1 MATLY
6 PSLEDMKGHQ
16 ILQVRVSRPQ
26 GVPVAS
32 HPQGRGAQPRANP
45 VSWQAQAAAG
55 VRTPAT
61 TVVTEKPKLVSDT
74 APPTLYP
81 NLAELENYMGL
92 ALSSEEI
99 QKNLLPEGSTVGA
112 LTPAGPPPGQ
122 MVAPLSGNNAGLRRA
137 EIKPGVR
144 EIHLCKDER
153 GKTGLQLKNVDQ
165 VRGVGWHGAAHSTA
179 WCTAARHS
187 MARCTAAR
195 HSTAWCTTAQHST
208 AWRTMARHSMARCTT
223 ARHSTAW
230 CTTAR
235 HSTACCTMAWHGTAR
250 HGAPWHGAA
259 RHKHDSTAQHDVA
272 RCMVALNG
280 KACHGAAQRGAAWH
294 GVARYG
300 VVGGMGRCL
309 GPTPSLPQCP
319 QGIFV
324 QLVKAN
330 SPAALVGLRFGDQI
344 LQIDG
349 KNCTGWSSDKAQRAL
364 KKASP
369 EKIVMVVRD
378 RPFQRTVTVH
388 KDSSGHVGI
397 VVKKGKIVS
406 LAKDSSAARNGLL
419 THHCICEVNGQNVI
433 GMKDKQLTEVLAG
446 AGNVV
451 TLTIIPTVIYEHMV
465 KRLSAGLVKSAMDHS
480 VPDL

>member
-16 ILQVRVSRPQ
+16 VLQVSASSALRPPS
-26 GVPVAS
+26 VCLSEPPV
-32 HPQGRGAQPRANP
+32 
-45 VSWQAQAAAG
+45 
-55 VRTPAT
+55 
-61 TVVTEKPKLVSDT
+61 
-74 APPTLYP
+74 LYP

-99 QKNLLPEGSTVGA
+99 QKNLPLTPSSPQA
-112 LTPAGPPPGQ
+112 LTPAGPSPGQ
-122 MVAPLSGNNAGLRRA
+122 LVAPLSGNSAGLRRA

-165 VRGVGWHGAAHSTA
+165 
-179 WCTAARHS
+179 
-187 MARCTAAR
+187 
-195 HSTAWCTTAQHST
+195 
-208 AWRTMARHSMARCTT
+208 
-223 ARHSTAW
+223 
-230 CTTAR
+230 
-235 HSTACCTMAWHGTAR
+235 
-250 HGAPWHGAA
+250 
-259 RHKHDSTAQHDVA
+259 
-272 RCMVALNG
+272 
-280 KACHGAAQRGAAWH
+280 
-294 GVARYG
+294 
-300 VVGGMGRCL
+300 
-309 GPTPSLPQCP
+309 
-319 QGIFV
+319 GIFV

-330 SPAALVGLRFGDQI
+330 SPAALVGLRFGDQV

-349 KNCTGWSSDKAQRAL
+349 KNCAGWSSDKAQRAL
-364 KKASP
+364 KKANP

-388 KDSSGHVGI
+388 KDSTGHVGI

-433 GMKDKQLTEVLAG
+433 GMKDKQLMEVLAG

-465 KRLSAGLVKSAMDHS
+465 KRLSSGLVKSSMDHS
-480 VPDL
+480 IPDL

>member
-16 ILQVRVSRPQ
+16 ILQ
-26 GVPVAS
+26 
-32 HPQGRGAQPRANP
+32 
-45 VSWQAQAAAG
+45 AQAAAG

-61 TVVTEKPKLVSDT
+61 TVLTEKPKLVSDT
-74 APPTLYP
+74 APPMLYP

-99 QKNLLPEGSTVGA
+99 QKNLLPESSTA

-122 MVAPLSGNNAGLRRA
+122 LVAPLTGNNAGLRRA

-165 VRGVGWHGAAHSTA
+165 
-179 WCTAARHS
+179 
-187 MARCTAAR
+187 
-195 HSTAWCTTAQHST
+195 
-208 AWRTMARHSMARCTT
+208 
-223 ARHSTAW
+223 
-230 CTTAR
+230 
-235 HSTACCTMAWHGTAR
+235 
-250 HGAPWHGAA
+250 
-259 RHKHDSTAQHDVA
+259 
-272 RCMVALNG
+272 
-280 KACHGAAQRGAAWH
+280 
-294 GVARYG
+294 
-300 VVGGMGRCL
+300 
-309 GPTPSLPQCP
+309 
-319 QGIFV
+319 GIFV
-324 QLVKAN
+324 QLVKVN

-378 RPFQRTVTVH
+378 RPFQRTVTLH
-388 KDSSGHVGI
+388 KDSNGHIGI

>member
-16 ILQVRVSRPQ
+16 ILQ
-26 GVPVAS
+26 
-32 HPQGRGAQPRANP
+32 
-45 VSWQAQAAAG
+45 AQAAAG
-55 VRTPAT
+55 LRTPAT

-74 APPTLYP
+74 GNAAPPLLYP

-99 QKNLLPEGSTVGA
+99 QKNLLPEGSTA
-112 LTPAGPPPGQ
+112 LSPIGPAPGQ
-122 MVAPLSGNNAGLRRA
+122 LVAPLSGNNAGMRRA

-153 GKTGLQLKNVDQ
+153 GKTGLQLRNVD
-165 VRGVGWHGAAHSTA
+165 
-179 WCTAARHS
+179 
-187 MARCTAAR
+187 
-195 HSTAWCTTAQHST
+195 
-208 AWRTMARHSMARCTT
+208 
-223 ARHSTAW
+223 
-230 CTTAR
+230 
-235 HSTACCTMAWHGTAR
+235 
-250 HGAPWHGAA
+250 
-259 RHKHDSTAQHDVA
+259 
-272 RCMVALNG
+272 
-280 KACHGAAQRGAAWH
+280 
-294 GVARYG
+294 
-300 VVGGMGRCL
+300 
-309 GPTPSLPQCP
+309 

-344 LQIDG
+344 LQING
-349 KNCTGWSSDKAQRAL
+349 KTCAGWSSDKARRVL

-388 KDSSGHVGI
+388 KDSGGHLGV
-397 VVKKGKIVS
+397 VVKRGKIVS

-451 TLTIIPTVIYEHMV
+451 TLTIIPSVIYEHMV
-465 KRLSAGLVKSAMDHS
+465 KRLSAGLVKSSMDHS
-480 VPDL
+480 IPDL

>member
-16 ILQVRVSRPQ
+16 ILQ
-26 GVPVAS
+26 
-32 HPQGRGAQPRANP
+32 
-45 VSWQAQAAAG
+45 AQASAR

-61 TVVTEKPKLVSDT
+61 TVVTEKPKLTSGTV
-74 APPTLYP
+74 PPVLYP
-81 NLAELENYMGL
+81 NLAELEHYMGL

-99 QKNLLPEGSTVGA
+99 QKNLLPDSSTA

-122 MVAPLSGNNAGLRRA
+122 LVAPLSGNNAGLRRA

-153 GKTGLQLKNVDQ
+153 GKTGLHLKNVD
-165 VRGVGWHGAAHSTA
+165 
-179 WCTAARHS
+179 
-187 MARCTAAR
+187 
-195 HSTAWCTTAQHST
+195 
-208 AWRTMARHSMARCTT
+208 
-223 ARHSTAW
+223 
-230 CTTAR
+230 
-235 HSTACCTMAWHGTAR
+235 
-250 HGAPWHGAA
+250 
-259 RHKHDSTAQHDVA
+259 
-272 RCMVALNG
+272 
-280 KACHGAAQRGAAWH
+280 
-294 GVARYG
+294 
-300 VVGGMGRCL
+300 
-309 GPTPSLPQCP
+309 

-388 KDSSGHVGI
+388 KDSTGHIG
-397 VVKKGKIVS
+397 VVIKKGKIVS

-433 GMKDKQLTEVLAG
+433 GMKDKQLTEVLAR

-465 KRLSAGLVKSAMDHS
+465 KRLSSGLVKSSMDHS
-480 VPDL
+480 IPDL

>member
-16 ILQVRVSRPQ
+16 ILQ
-26 GVPVAS
+26 
-32 HPQGRGAQPRANP
+32 
-45 VSWQAQAAAG
+45 AQAAAE
-55 VRTPAT
+55 VRTPTT
-61 TVVTEKPKLVSDT
+61 TVVTEKPKLVSGT
-74 APPTLYP
+74 SNTVPPVLYP

-99 QKNLLPEGSTVGA
+99 QKNLLPEGSTA
-112 LTPAGPPPGQ
+112 LTPAGPAPGQ
-122 MVAPLSGNNAGLRRA
+122 LVAPLSGNNAGLRRA

-153 GKTGLQLKNVDQ
+153 GKTGLQLKNVD
-165 VRGVGWHGAAHSTA
+165 
-179 WCTAARHS
+179 
-187 MARCTAAR
+187 
-195 HSTAWCTTAQHST
+195 
-208 AWRTMARHSMARCTT
+208 
-223 ARHSTAW
+223 
-230 CTTAR
+230 
-235 HSTACCTMAWHGTAR
+235 
-250 HGAPWHGAA
+250 
-259 RHKHDSTAQHDVA
+259 
-272 RCMVALNG
+272 
-280 KACHGAAQRGAAWH
+280 
-294 GVARYG
+294 
-300 VVGGMGRCL
+300 
-309 GPTPSLPQCP
+309 

-349 KNCTGWSSDKAQRAL
+349 KNCTGWSSDKAQRVL

-388 KDSSGHVGI
+388 KDSNGHIGV

-419 THHCICEVNGQNVI
+419 IHHCICEVNGQNVI

>member
-16 ILQVRVSRPQ
+16 VL
-26 GVPVAS
+26 
-32 HPQGRGAQPRANP
+32 
-45 VSWQAQAAAG
+45 QAQAAAG

-61 TVVTEKPKLVSDT
+61 TVVTEKPKLISGT
-74 APPTLYP
+74 RNAAPPLLYP
-81 NLAELENYMGL
+81 DLAELGSYMGL

-99 QKNLLPEGSTVGA
+99 QKNLLPDDSAA
-112 LTPAGPPPGQ
+112 LTPAGPAPGQ
-122 MVAPLSGNNAGLRRA
+122 LVAPLSGNNAGLRRA

-153 GKTGLQLKNVDQ
+153 GKTGLQLKNVD
-165 VRGVGWHGAAHSTA
+165 
-179 WCTAARHS
+179 
-187 MARCTAAR
+187 
-195 HSTAWCTTAQHST
+195 
-208 AWRTMARHSMARCTT
+208 
-223 ARHSTAW
+223 
-230 CTTAR
+230 
-235 HSTACCTMAWHGTAR
+235 
-250 HGAPWHGAA
+250 
-259 RHKHDSTAQHDVA
+259 
-272 RCMVALNG
+272 
-280 KACHGAAQRGAAWH
+280 
-294 GVARYG
+294 
-300 VVGGMGRCL
+300 
-309 GPTPSLPQCP
+309 

-388 KDSSGHVGI
+388 KDSSGHIGI

-446 AGNVV
+446 AGNVI

-480 VPDL
+480 IPDL

>member
-1 MATLY
+1 MAMLY

-16 ILQVRVSRPQ
+16 IL
-26 GVPVAS
+26 
-32 HPQGRGAQPRANP
+32 
-45 VSWQAQAAAG
+45 QAQAAAG

-61 TVVTEKPKLVSDT
+61 TVVTEKPKLTSGTGNAVLVCPA
-74 APPTLYP
+74 APPVLYP

-92 ALSSEEI
+92 TLSSEEI
-99 QKNLLPEGSTVGA
+99 QKNLLPEGSTA

-122 MVAPLSGNNAGLRRA
+122 LVAPLSGNNAGLRRA

-165 VRGVGWHGAAHSTA
+165 
-179 WCTAARHS
+179 
-187 MARCTAAR
+187 
-195 HSTAWCTTAQHST
+195 
-208 AWRTMARHSMARCTT
+208 
-223 ARHSTAW
+223 
-230 CTTAR
+230 
-235 HSTACCTMAWHGTAR
+235 
-250 HGAPWHGAA
+250 
-259 RHKHDSTAQHDVA
+259 
-272 RCMVALNG
+272 
-280 KACHGAAQRGAAWH
+280 
-294 GVARYG
+294 
-300 VVGGMGRCL
+300 
-309 GPTPSLPQCP
+309 
-319 QGIFV
+319 GIFV

-344 LQIDG
+344 LQING

-369 EKIVMVVRD
+369 EKIIMVVRD

-388 KDSSGHVGI
+388 KDSTGHVGI

-419 THHCICEVNGQNVI
+419 THHYICEVNGQNVI
-433 GMKDKQLTEVLAG
+433 GMKDKQLMEVLAG

-465 KRLSAGLVKSAMDHS
+465 KRLSPGLVKSSMDHS
-480 VPDL
+480 IPDL

>member
-16 ILQVRVSRPQ
+16 ILQ
-26 GVPVAS
+26 
-32 HPQGRGAQPRANP
+32 
-45 VSWQAQAAAG
+45 AQAAAG
-55 VRTPAT
+55 VRTPPT
-61 TVVTEKPKLVSDT
+61 TVAAEKPKLVPS
-74 APPTLYP
+74 AEPPVLYP
-81 NLAELENYMGL
+81 SLAELENYMGL
-92 ALSSEEI
+92 ALTSEEI
-99 QKNLLPEGSTVGA
+99 QKNLPPEGSTA

-122 MVAPLSGNNAGLRRA
+122 LVAPLSGNSAGLRRA

-153 GKTGLQLKNVDQ
+153 GKTGLRLKNVD
-165 VRGVGWHGAAHSTA
+165 
-179 WCTAARHS
+179 
-187 MARCTAAR
+187 
-195 HSTAWCTTAQHST
+195 
-208 AWRTMARHSMARCTT
+208 
-223 ARHSTAW
+223 
-230 CTTAR
+230 
-235 HSTACCTMAWHGTAR
+235 
-250 HGAPWHGAA
+250 
-259 RHKHDSTAQHDVA
+259 
-272 RCMVALNG
+272 
-280 KACHGAAQRGAAWH
+280 
-294 GVARYG
+294 
-300 VVGGMGRCL
+300 
-309 GPTPSLPQCP
+309 

-330 SPAALVGLRFGDQI
+330 SPAALVGLRFGDQV
-344 LQIDG
+344 LQVDG
-349 KNCTGWSSDKAQRAL
+349 QSCAGWSSRRAQRAL
-364 KKASP
+364 RKAAP

-388 KDSSGHVGI
+388 KDSTGHIGV

-419 THHCICEVNGQNVI
+419 THHCLCEVNGQNVI

-465 KRLSAGLVKSAMDHS
+465 KRLSPGLVKSAMDHS